1 MKKYILFLA
10 VSIGLNITG
19 AYAQFS
25 GGGAGTAQDP
35 YKIVTAAD
43 LAMMRNFVGQDHADK
58 HFRLM
63 NHVDLTTFL
72 SGSSAGW
79 TPIGDE
85 TNAFRGYLHGAGY
98 EIQGFWFNTSV
109 NYAGFIGY
117 NTGHID
123 SLSIKVPDDKSV
135 IGGSRTGVLA
145 GYSEGEITDCYVTG
159 KVLASGENTVGG
171 LVGEQGSG
179 TITGCHVSGD
189 LASGYYLGGLV
200 GYQYYSSITN
210 SSFNGKVSS
219 TNASWIGGLVGYQ
232 YANCTINQSYAA
244 GEVIMDIAK
253 YSTSSY
259 DVYCAGGLVGYQEGG
274 SNTITKSYAM
284 CNVSAKDSIEYSYYN
299 STYATVAVGGLVGY
313 DNSGNSFEYNG
324 NSISQSYST
333 GNISAKAVLRST
345 SNYFPYT
352 DSYAGGLVGYSY
364 DGSIANCY
372 STGNVSATA
381 QSYYYTNSPVSD
393 RQYPYAGGLVGYSS
407 SGSMSNCYVTGQ
419 VTSNDE
425 PPGAVIGYNNGTV
438 SRCYYNTDIAG
449 SINAIGGGTTGGSS
463 MVQGLTTSGM
473 KVQTLYMGWDFNTV
487 WDIVEGSTYPFF
499 QAEDGEISGKTKA
512 CNGSSAVYN
521 FAKGKSLYYWTVTNG
536 EILEG
541 QGTNRITV
549 SWDNVGAGSVSLNYG
564 DGTASKSVEVAAIEP
579 LDISGNRQ
587 PAAGTSETYSV
598 EAGKSSY
605 TWTVTGGAIT
615 AGQATHSITVLWECN
630 AANRSISLTYG
641 NGEGCFASSETTVT
655 ATEIHPSIFGNMNPV
670 SNNTPI
676 TYITEA
682 NKSGYTW
689 SVTHGVIQSG
699 QGTASVSVLWNDV
712 ESLTVGHIT
721 VNYSDDKGCNAG
733 AATDSTVTIRTS
745 NDATLATLSL
755 SAGTLSPAFNAN
767 TTSYTTSVP
776 YSVSSISVSAS
787 PHHAGGTVAGTDEQ
801 PLNVGNNPITV
812 TVTAKDGETQKN
824 YTITVT
830 REAMSAD
837 NALSALTVSE
847 GTLIP
852 AFNEQ
857 TTTYLVTVPSS
868 VSGILINAATKHIGA
883 TLTGAGAK
891 GLVAGENRFT
901 VEVTAENGT
910 VKTYSITVVRD
921 QEQALSEEIAKLKQ
935 DTAALG
941 NANRTLQ
948 DQLDTANGTISDL
961 QTQNT
966 ALQDQLDT
974 ANGTISDLQTQN
986 TGLQDQLDTANGTI
1000 SDLQTQNTALQDQLD
1015 TANGTISDLQDDL
1028 QAADNILIDLHA
1040 EIADLQAALED
1051 CLGTGIDTSQYTQI
1065 NLYPNPAKEEITIDN
1080 DNVLTDNAIV
1090 EIYDLTGKMIR
1101 STLLKTKTINVS
1113 NLPAG
1118 IYLVKTGVYRGKF
1131 IKE

>member
-10 VSIGLNITG
+10 VAIGLNITG

-25 GGGAGTAQDP
+25 GGGTGTAQDP

-43 LAMMRNFVGQDHADK
+43 LAMIRNFVGQDHADK

-63 NHVDLTTFL
+63 NHVDLTAFL
-72 SGSSAGW
+72 NGSSAGW

-98 EIQGFWFNTSV
+98 EIQGFWINTSGD
-109 NYAGFIGY
+109 AGFIGY
-117 NTGHID
+117 NNGHID

-135 IGGSRTGVLA
+135 NGGNYTGVLA
-145 GYSEGEITDCYVTG
+145 GYSGGNITGCYVTG
-159 KVLASGENTVGG
+159 KVLVSAGSYAGG
-171 LVGEQGSG
+171 LVGYQIDNSA
-179 TITGCHVSGD
+179 ITGCHVSGD
-189 LASGYYLGGLV
+189 VITASGDYLGGLV
-200 GYQYYSSITN
+200 GYQNSGSITN

-219 TNASWIGGLVGYQ
+219 SSASWIGGLVGRQ
-232 YANCTINQSYAA
+232 QANCTINQSYTA
-244 GEVIMDIAK
+244 GEVILDIAK
-253 YSTSSY
+253 YSGYYSA
-259 DVYCAGGLVGYQEGG
+259 DGLVGYQEY

-284 CNVSAKDSIEYSYYN
+284 CNVSAEDDAVFYGYSEYAY
-299 STYATVAVGGLVGY
+299 VAAGGLVGY
-313 DNSGNSFEYNG
+313 QSNSG
-324 NSISQSYST
+324 NSISQSYSI
-333 GNISAKAVLRST
+333 GNISAKSFLRNTNNDSYYAYPPT
-345 SNYFPYT
+345 TY
-352 DSYAGGLVGYSY
+352 SYAGGLVGYNK
-364 DGSIANCY
+364 GSITNCY

-381 QSYYYTNSPVSD
+381 QSYPSSYTGY
-393 RQYPYAGGLVGYSS
+393 QYSYAGGLTGYLS

-419 VTSNDE
+419 VTCNSSDYNS
-425 PPGAVIGYNNGTV
+425 PGAVVGYNSGTV

-449 SINAIGGGTTGGSS
+449 SINSISGGTTGGSS
-463 MVQGLTTSGM
+463 VVQGLTTSGM
-473 KVQTLYMGWDFNTV
+473 KAKTLFVGWDFNTV
-487 WDIVEGSTYPFF
+487 WDIEEGSSYPYLSGIMPPM
-499 QAEDGEISGKTKA
+499 DVISGNRNL
-512 CNGSSAVYN
+512 CNGSTADYQ
-521 FAKGKSLYYWTVTNG
+521 FALGKSLYYWTVTNG

-541 QGTNRITV
+541 QGTNHITV
-549 SWDNVGAGSVSLNYG
+549 SWANVGAGSVSLNYG

-579 LDISGNRQ
+579 LEISGNRQ

-605 TWTVTGGAIT
+605 TWTVSGGAIT
-615 AGQATHSITVLWECN
+615 VGQATHTITVLWECN
-630 AANRSISLTYG
+630 ALDRSISLTYG
-641 NGEGCFASSETTVT
+641 NGEGCFASTETAVT
-655 ATEIHPSIFGNMNPV
+655 ATEVHPSILGNMNPV

-733 AATDSTVTIRTS
+733 AATDSTVSIRTS
-745 NDATLATLSL
+745 NDATLASLSL
-755 SAGTLSPAFNAN
+755 SEGTLSPAFNAN
-767 TTSYTTSVP
+767 TASYTASVP

-787 PHHAGGTVAGTDEQ
+787 PHHAGGTVAGTGEQ
-801 PLNVGNNPITV
+801 PLNVGSNPITI
-812 TVTAKDGETQKN
+812 TVTAKDGETQKT

-847 GTLIP
+847 GTLVP

-868 VSGILINAATKHIGA
+868 VSGILINAATKHINA
-883 TLTGAGAK
+883 TLTGTGAK
-891 GLVAGENRFT
+891 GLVAGENRCT

-921 QEQALSEEIAKLKQ
+921 QEQALLEKIAQLKK
-935 DTAALG
+935 DTTALG
-941 NANRTLQ
+941 DANRTLQ
-948 DQLDTANGTISDL
+948 EQLATTSGTISDL
-961 QTQNT
+961 QAQNT

-974 ANGTISDLQTQN
+974 ANGTIS
-986 TGLQDQLDTANGTI
+986 GLQDDLLTANNTIIDLRAEI
-1000 SDLQTQNTALQDQLD
+1000 SDLQT
-1015 TANGTISDLQDDL
+1015 
-1028 QAADNILIDLHA
+1028 
-1040 EIADLQAALED
+1040 ALED
-1051 CLGTGIDTSQYTQI
+1051 CQGTSIDAPQYTQI

-1090 EIYDLTGKMIR
+1090 EIYDLTGKMIK
-1101 STLLKTKTINVS
+1101 STLLKTKSINVS

-1118 IYLVKTGVYRGKF
+1118 VYIIKTGGYRGKF